1 MGPLNN
7 NIGTIIYYLYGS
19 QFRTLIIRFLISL
32 LLSPHNYACVSG
44 PDMVDD
50 ARDHSLI
57 EENGIESVL
66 PL

>member
-1 MGPLNN
+1 MNACVCRWVLS
-7 NIGTIIYYLYGS
+7 TI
-19 QFRTLIIRFLISL
+19 TLVLLFIRFTIPDVDNSL
-32 LLSPHNYACVSG
+32 FDNYACVSG